1 MIGPYDEI
9 VRLNSLTGG
18 ALIETAI
25 LDFKLLAEGLI
36 NASLGGSPEDVAA
49 ARHALTGICRIMGAN
64 RLEAAA
70 HRALQSE
77 ADQAAFRACLA
88 ATLAQMAQLSAHIE
102 RSVPHACDG

>member
-36 NASLGGSPEDVAA
+36 NASSGGSPEDVAA

-64 RLEAAA
+64 RLE
-70 HRALQSE
+70 ALQSE